1 MPLNNA
7 SLYSQQDK
15 DEQAIML
22 RLAQGPDPFIRKTIL
37 LNPAVPIA
45 AYALFA
51 QDPEVSLRE
60 ENAIIL
66 AKKMITYSDKPEQV
80 PEWLVSVLTMC
91 ARDVVD
97 SVRVGM
103 AVTLRLCGALPRG
116 LRMLLAKDPNPEVSG
131 PILRS
136 CPSLTEVD
144 CEEIIMEPTVTEIT
158 LQALSERGDLSPA
171 LTQRLHNQQG
181 RIRDLRLL
189 QQGLKQALEHKKTGT
204 LTDEAVYEA
213 AKAKDRFYVIGALS
227 LLSRKNHEQVQ
238 RVLEAQSP
246 MGILSLCWISDLS
259 ARTAYQIQLHIAGIL
274 PRKALAPAQGGGYPF
289 TDRQMAWNAD
299 FIDTL
304 VSEARS

>member
-1 MPLNNA
+1 MPLDDA
-7 SLYSQQDK
+7 SFHDIQDPNQ
-15 DEQAIML
+15 QAILL

-37 LNPAVPIA
+37 LNPAIPIA

-51 QDPEVSLRE
+51 QDPEVGLRE

-66 AKKMITYSDKPEQV
+66 AKKMISYSDMQEQA
-80 PEWLVSVLTMC
+80 PEWLVSVLMTC

-103 AVTLRLCGALPRG
+103 AVTLRFCGAVPRG

-136 CPSLTEVD
+136 CPALTEVD

-158 LQALSERGDLSPA
+158 LQTLSERGDLSPA
-171 LTQRLHNQQG
+171 LTQRLRDQQG
-181 RIRDLRLL
+181 RIHTLQLL
-189 QQGLKQALEHKKTGT
+189 QQGLKQALEHKKSGT
-204 LTDEAVYEA
+204 LNDEAVYEA

-227 LLSRKNHEQVQ
+227 LLSRKNHDQIQ
-238 RVLEAQSP
+238 RVLETQSP

-259 ARTAYQIQLHIAGIL
+259 ARTAYQIQVHIAGIL
-274 PRKALAPAQGGGYPF
+274 ARKALAPAQGGGYPF

-304 VSEARS
+304 VSQAQ

>member
-1 MPLNNA
+1 MPLDDA
-7 SLYSQQDK
+7 SFHDIQDPNQ
-15 DEQAIML
+15 QAILL

-37 LNPAVPIA
+37 LNPAIPIA

-51 QDPEVSLRE
+51 QDPEVGLRE

-66 AKKMITYSDKPEQV
+66 AKKMISYSDMQEQA
-80 PEWLVSVLTMC
+80 PEWLVSVLMTC

-103 AVTLRLCGALPRG
+103 AVTLRFCGAVPRG

-136 CPSLTEVD
+136 CPALTEVD

-158 LQALSERGDLSPA
+158 LQTLSERGDLSPA
-171 LTQRLHNQQG
+171 LTQRLRDQQG
-181 RIRDLRLL
+181 RIHTLKLL
-189 QQGLKQALEHKKTGT
+189 QQGLKQALEHKKSGT
-204 LTDEAVYEA
+204 LNDEAVYKA
-213 AKAKDRFYVIGALS
+213 ATAKDRFYVIGALS
-227 LLSRKNHEQVQ
+227 LLSRKNHDQIQ
-238 RVLEAQSP
+238 RVLETQSP

-259 ARTAYQIQLHIAGIL
+259 ARTAYQIQVHIAGIL
-274 PRKALAPAQGGGYPF
+274 ARKALAPAQGGGYPF

-304 VSEARS
+304 VSQAQ

>member
-1 MPLNNA
+1 MPLDDA
-7 SLYSQQDK
+7 SFHDTQDPNQ
-15 DEQAIML
+15 QAILL

-37 LNPAVPIA
+37 LNPAIPIA

-51 QDPEVSLRE
+51 QDPEVGLRE

-66 AKKMITYSDKPEQV
+66 AKKMLSYSDMQEQA
-80 PEWLVSVLTMC
+80 PEWLVSVLMTC

-103 AVTLRLCGALPRG
+103 AVTLRFCGAVPRG

-136 CPSLTEVD
+136 CPALTEVD

-171 LTQRLHNQQG
+171 LTQRLRDQQG
-181 RIRDLRLL
+181 RIHTLQLL
-189 QQGLKQALEHKKTGT
+189 QQGLKQALEHKKSGT
-204 LTDEAVYEA
+204 LNDEAVYKA
-213 AKAKDRFYVIGALS
+213 ATAKDRFYVIGALS
-227 LLSRKNHEQVQ
+227 LLSRKNHDQIQ
-238 RVLEAQSP
+238 RVLETQSP

-259 ARTAYQIQLHIAGIL
+259 ARTAYQIQVHIAGIL

-304 VSEARS
+304 VSQAQ